1 MLNEFEKIIL
11 EVLNNY
17 SQCLR
22 NVCWLMNCTLR
33 REEIFHEDTDSMT
46 CVRRMVEMRPYMR
59 FNRDYHYILTI
70 TDMLSKYVWAK
81 PLKAKSGNEMT
92 KAIAKI
98 IRDDRRCPKNLY
110 TEERNFITQ
119 MCRNS

>member
-1 MLNEFEKIIL
+1 MSKK
-11 EVLNNY
+11 
-17 SQCLR
+17 CLLVDELHTPARR
-22 NVCWLMNCTLR
+22 NFSR
-33 REEIFHEDTDSMT
+33 RHRFDDLCQTD
-46 CVRRMVEMRPYMR
+46 VVEMRPYMR